1 MNKRLFSF
9 ILMTVLFAALSSCK
23 KDTPTFTV
31 IFDSK
36 GGTPNPATQT
46 IEKGGMVEKPAD
58 PTLTDHQF
66 AGWTTADDAT
76 SPLWD
81 FATGTVTADMTLYAG
96 WEQVRDDPPTFS
108 VTFDSKGGTPTPAT
122 QTIEKGGVVE
132 KPADPTLTNY
142 QFAGWTTEDNAT
154 SPLWDFE
161 NGTVISDMTLYANWE
176 QNRVTVL
183 SDGNGTVAIASVEQS
198 DGYWYVTI
206 TATANDGYCFVE
218 WQFFGGGST
227 TDNPYTFIIDPAL
240 ENKVEVKAI
249 FVQIPTV
256 TVSSDGNGT
265 GSANV
270 TSAWRGF
277 NITLTATANSG
288 YRFLEWQV
296 IKGDIILSSTIDNPA
311 IFYISNDSENEGI
324 EVKAIFVPSVGL
336 PESII
341 VSRNDYQTKY
351 EYVYDSQNRIAR
363 RTYNGYSGSNLTFNY
378 NAIGDLTE
386 YNYHFMLDSKNVTFS
401 KNGNKIT
408 FISSFGTR
416 FYSRTENGELEL
428 NAQGLPVKL
437 TSENVIGQLGTSPVR
452 WSYTLTLTWQNGNLI
467 KTEWE
472 RKDENGSSAGT
483 KTCTYDDKK
492 TPFYHCNTPKWAL
505 WYLNFD
511 YWYNMYYVDYKYSEN
526 YGYNEN
532 NIITETWEEDG
543 ITRTYEYTYNDDGFP
558 VTRTWVEGTTTRT
571 ETYTYK

>member
-1 MNKRLFSF
+1 MNKKFFSL
-9 ILMTVLFAALSSCK
+9 ILMTTLFAVVLSSCK

-31 IFDSK
+31 TFDSK
-36 GGTPNPATQT
+36 GGTPTPATQT
-46 IEKGGMVEKPAD
+46 VEKGGMVEKPAD
-58 PTLTDHQF
+58 PTLTNYQF
-66 AGWTTADDAT
+66 AGWTTADNAT

-81 FATGTVTADMTLYAG
+81 FATGTVIADMTLYAK
-96 WEQVRDDPPTFS
+96 WDSPTFS

-122 QTIEKGGVVE
+122 QTIEKDGMVE

-142 QFAGWTTEDNAT
+142 QFAGWITDENET
-154 SPLWDFE
+154 SSLWDFE
-161 NGTVISDMTLYANWE
+161 NNTVTADMTLYAKWSQTRLEINGYS
-176 QNRVTVL
+176 VIVL
-183 SDGNGTVAIASVEQS
+183 CDENGTAGVTSVTPVEEGMLITLTAIANS
-198 DGYWYVTI
+198 
-206 TATANDGYCFVE
+206 GYCFVE
-218 WQFFGGGST
+218 WNIDGYCTSK
-227 TDNPYTFIIDPAL
+227 DNPASLIMPTNYPSHDTQW
-240 ENKVEVKAI
+240 EAI

-256 TVSSDGNGT
+256 TVLSDENGT
-265 GSANV
+265 ASANV
-270 TSAWRGF
+270 TSSGWGSWLV
-277 NITLTATANSG
+277 TLTATANSG

-296 IKGDIILSSTIDNPA
+296 IKGDITLSSTIDNPA
-311 IFYISNDSENEGI
+311 IFYISNDSENEEI

-386 YNYHFMLDSKNVTFS
+386 YNYHYMLDSKNVTFS

-467 KTEWE
+467 KTEWV

-492 TPFYHCNTPKWAL
+492 TPFSQCNTPKWFF
-505 WYLNFD
+505 WWIDFFGHENVFYGNNKV
-511 YWYNMYYVDYKYSEN
+511 YNK
-526 YGYNEN
+526 N
-532 NIITETWEEDG
+532 NIKTETRENG
-543 ITRTYEYTYNDDGFP
+543 HTITYEYTYNDDGFP
-558 VTRTWVEGTTTRT
+558 VTRTWVAETNTYTQ
-571 ETYTYK
+571 TYTYH